1 VAGTVIAAGGVL
13 LVLAWV
19 AWRYGPTI
27 SRVWGFGCWAIGW
40 VLASQGAIGLSIAFL
55 LWGGVSWAIGT
66 AWYSRRRGYWPSAIS
81 ARLFTLAAR
90 GSVRRPSSAE
100 PLNRSAATV
109 ITLRRGRQ

>member
-1 VAGTVIAAGGVL
+1 VIAVGGLL

-40 VLASQGAIGLSIAFL
+40 LLASQDAIGLSIALL
-55 LWGGVSWAIGT
+55 LWGTASWAIGT

-81 ARLFTLAAR
+81 ARLFALAGR
-90 GSVRRPSSAE
+90 GSARRPSRTQ
-100 PLNRSAATV
+100 PPNRSAATV
-109 ITLRRGRQ
+109 MPLRRGGR